1 MVKEW
6 IKISDLLFFQE
17 GPGVRNTQY
26 TQSGVKLLN
35 VANLVNGKV
44 DLSTSDRY
52 ISEDE
57 AYGRYKHFLCDDGDF
72 IIASSGIKVEYFDR
86 KMGFVD
92 SSMLPLCMNTS
103 TIRFKVID
111 SKRLNIKYFMYYLK
125 SIHFKQQLSK
135 FITGSAQLNFGPS
148 HLKKMNMPLV
158 SLKEQNV
165 IVEKLSKVELLL
177 DKYNGEIKL
186 LDELIK
192 ARFVEMFGDPVTNDM
207 LWNTDVLKD
216 ICTKIGSGST
226 PRGGKES
233 YIDEGISLIRS
244 MNVHNAYF
252 EYKDLAHITIDQAEK
267 LNNVVVEHDDLLFNI
282 TGASVARCCVVP
294 SDVLP
299 ARVNQHVCI
308 LRCREKINPIFL
320 QGLLVNENYQ
330 GKLLQ
335 IAKSGA
341 TREAINKQQLESLEI
356 MIPPLELQNQF
367 ASFVEEIDK
376 SRYRIQKSL
385 EASQELF
392 DSLMQEY
399 FG

>member
-158 SLKEQNV
+158 SRKEQNV

-192 ARFVEMFGDPVTNDM
+192 ARFVEMFGDPVKNDM

>member
-1 MVKEW
+1 MTELKEICKVQCGFAFDSKKFTEDDSFSPLIRIRDVKRGFTQTYYTGEFSSEY
-6 IKISDLLFFQE
+6 IVHKGDLLVGMDGEFNIARWNSE
-17 GPGVRNTQY
+17 DA
-26 TQSGVKLLN
+26 LLN
-35 VANLVNGKV
+35 QRVC
-44 DLSTSDRY
+44 R
-52 ISEDE
+52 
-57 AYGRYKHFLCDDGDF
+57 
-72 IIASSGIKVEYFDR
+72 IIANSNVNEEY
-86 KMGFVD
+86 
-92 SSMLPLCMNTS
+92 L
-103 TIRFKVID
+103 RF
-111 SKRLNIKYFMYYLK
+111 YLK
-125 SIHFKQQLSK
+125 RALKLIESKTSFVTVKHLSAKELNGLKLNLPCMEDQQCISKQLSILELVIRK
-135 FITGSAQLNFGPS
+135 N
-148 HLKKMNMPLV
+148 KKVL
-158 SLKEQNV
+158 
-165 IVEKLSKVELLL
+165 ELF
-177 DKYNGEIKL
+177 
-186 LDELIK
+186 DELVK

-252 EYKDLAHITIDQAEK
+252 EYKDLAHITLDQAEK

-320 QGLLVNENYQ
+320 QELLVNENCQ

-356 MIPPLELQNQF
+356 MLPPLELQNQF

-376 SRYRIQKSL
+376 SRLR
-385 EASQELF
+385 ELLAIKQIKLLLN
-392 DSLMQEY
+392 DSWLLFY
-399 FG
+399 

>member
-1 MVKEW
+1 MKEW

-158 SLKEQNV
+158 SLKEQSV

>member
-1 MVKEW
+1 MKEW

-158 SLKEQNV
+158 SLKEQND

-192 ARFVEMFGDPVTNDM
+192 ARFVEMFGDPMINPYEWKVINISEVLRAKASNGFFSRRDDYCDDGNVKVLGVANVVNRMYSQVVDLPRTNANERDIEKFEVKYGDM
-207 LWNTDVLKD
+207 LFCRSSLVA
-216 ICTKIGSGST
+216 
-226 PRGGKES
+226 
-233 YIDEGISLIRS
+233 EGIGKASIIPEGVQTNILFECHVIRLPL
-244 MNVHNAYF
+244 
-252 EYKDLAHITIDQAEK
+252 DLDKCVPEFLQTLSTTKFFRNQIISKSKTATMTTIGQD
-267 LNNVVVEHDDLLFNI
+267 
-282 TGASVARCCVVP
+282 G
-294 SDVLP
+294 
-299 ARVNQHVCI
+299 I
-308 LRCREKINPIFL
+308 LKTNIFL
-320 QGLLVNENYQ
+320 
-330 GKLLQ
+330 
-335 IAKSGA
+335 
-341 TREAINKQQLESLEI
+341 
-356 MIPPLELQNQF
+356 PPLEKQKEYYN
-367 ASFVEEIDK
+367 FVKQIDK
-376 SRYRIQKSL
+376 SRLLSNHSLFLIKSII
-385 EASQELF
+385 F
-392 DSLMQEY
+392 
-399 FG
+399 

>member
-1 MVKEW
+1 MEGNIVNYITQIRGVSYKP
-6 IKISDLLFFQE
+6 SDLHDSLNENSIILLRANNIVDGKINFE
-17 GPGVRNTQY
+17 DVVYVDKSKVSETQILREND
-26 TQSGVKLLN
+26 VL
-35 VANLVNGKV
+35 
-44 DLSTSDRY
+44 
-52 ISEDE
+52 I
-57 AYGRYKHFLCDDGDF
+57 C
-72 IIASSGIKVEYFDR
+72 ASSGSKNLVGKAASFNGNIECTF
-86 KMGFVD
+86 GAF
-92 SSMLPLCMNTS
+92 C
-103 TIRFKVID
+103 KVIRPRNILGSYLSAFFQ
-111 SKRLNIKYFMYYLK
+111 SKYYRFHISQFANGANINNIKNEHINSF
-125 SIHFKQQLSK
+125 SIPERTLEEQKEISYKVF
-135 FITGSAQLNFGPS
+135 
-148 HLKKMNMPLV
+148 
-158 SLKEQNV
+158 SLKRV
-165 IVEKLSKVELLL
+165 IE
-177 DKYNGEIKL
+177 KYNRELEL
-186 LDELIK
+186 LDELVK

-244 MNVHNAYF
+244 MNVHNAHF
-252 EYKDLAHITIDQAEK
+252 EYKDLAHITLDQAEK

-367 ASFVEEIDK
+367 ASFVQEIDK
-376 SRYRIQKSL
+376 SRLR
-385 EASQELF
+385 ELLAIKQIKLLLN
-392 DSLMQEY
+392 DSWLLFY
-399 FG
+399 

>member
-1 MVKEW
+1 MQICICRVRVKEW

-72 IIASSGIKVEYFDR
+72 IIASSGIKVEYFER

-158 SLKEQNV
+158 SLKEQND

-192 ARFVEMFGDPVTNDM
+192 ARFVEMFGDENNSKGWEIVNIEDVANVQVGVVIKPSQYYTDQYNGIKAFRSLNIGNGYIKDDDWVYFSKEGNKKNKKSILSTND
-207 LWNTDVLKD
+207 VLVVR
-216 ICTKIGSGST
+216 SGAPGT
-226 PRGGKES
+226 
-233 YIDEGISLIRS
+233 
-244 MNVHNAYF
+244 A
-252 EYKDLAHITIDQAEK
+252 
-267 LNNVVVEHDDLLFNI
+267 
-282 TGASVARCCVVP
+282 CVVT
-294 SDVLP
+294 SEYAGSNAIDVIIAHPDFQKVDSHYLCTYTNMP
-299 ARVNQHVCI
+299 HGKSQIIEGTGGAAQQHFNV
-308 LRCREKINPIFL
+308 
-320 QGLLVNENYQ
+320 
-330 GKLLQ
+330 GKY
-335 IAKSGA
+335 
-341 TREAINKQQLESLEI
+341 NKLKL
-356 MIPPLELQNQF
+356 MLPPLEYQKQYVKFL
-367 ASFVEEIDK
+367 EEIDK
-376 SRYRIQKSL
+376 SRLLSNHSLFFIKSII
-385 EASQELF
+385 F
-392 DSLMQEY
+392 
-399 FG
+399 

>member
-1 MVKEW
+1 MQICICRVRVEYVKLEEICTIVSGGTPSRSKPNYWNNGNIPW
-6 IKISDLLFFQE
+6 IKIKDMKSK
-17 GPGVRNTQY
+17 Y
-26 TQSGVKLLN
+26 
-35 VANLVNGKV
+35 
-44 DLSTSDRY
+44 
-52 ISEDE
+52 
-57 AYGRYKHFLCDDGDF
+57 
-72 IIASSGIKVEYFDR
+72 
-86 KMGFVD
+86 
-92 SSMLPLCMNTS
+92 
-103 TIRFKVID
+103 ID
-111 SKRLNIKYFMYYLK
+111 SAEEFITEEGLNNSSTKMLKRDTILYSIFATLGEVGILKIDACTNQAIAGLSLKEDSNILKEYLYYYLK
-125 SIHFKQQLSK
+125 SKKKDVNNLGRGVAQNNINLSLLRKFKIPVIPLRQQ
-135 FITGSAQLNFGPS
+135 
-148 HLKKMNMPLV
+148 KKIIEVLDNV
-158 SLKEQNV
+158 SSTINNYER
-165 IVEKLSKVELLL
+165 ELA
-177 DKYNGEIKL
+177 L
-186 LDELIK
+186 LDELVK

-233 YIDEGISLIRS
+233 YINEGISLIRS

-252 EYKDLAHITIDQAEK
+252 EYKDLAHITLDQAEK

-356 MIPPLELQNQF
+356 MIPPLEFQNQF
-367 ASFVEEIDK
+367 ASFVQEIDK
-376 SRYRIQKSL
+376 SRSRIQKSL

>member
-1 MVKEW
+1 MTELKEICKVQCGFAFDSKKFTEDDSFSPLIRIRDVKRGFTQTYYTGEFSSEY
-6 IKISDLLFFQE
+6 IVHKGDLLVGMDGEFNIARWNSE
-17 GPGVRNTQY
+17 DA
-26 TQSGVKLLN
+26 LLN
-35 VANLVNGKV
+35 QRVC
-44 DLSTSDRY
+44 R
-52 ISEDE
+52 
-57 AYGRYKHFLCDDGDF
+57 
-72 IIASSGIKVEYFDR
+72 IIANSNVNEEY
-86 KMGFVD
+86 
-92 SSMLPLCMNTS
+92 L
-103 TIRFKVID
+103 RF
-111 SKRLNIKYFMYYLK
+111 YLK
-125 SIHFKQQLSK
+125 RALKLIESKTSFVTVKHLSAKELNGLKLNLPCMEDQQCISKQLSILELVIRK
-135 FITGSAQLNFGPS
+135 N
-148 HLKKMNMPLV
+148 KKVL
-158 SLKEQNV
+158 
-165 IVEKLSKVELLL
+165 ELF
-177 DKYNGEIKL
+177 
-186 LDELIK
+186 DELVK

-252 EYKDLAHITIDQAEK
+252 EYKDLAHITLDQAEK
-267 LNNVVVEHDDLLFNI
+267 LNNVMVEHDDLLFNI

-320 QGLLVNENYQ
+320 QELLVNENYQ

-356 MIPPLELQNQF
+356 MLPPLELQNQF

-376 SRYRIQKSL
+376 SRLLSNHSLFLIKSL
-385 EASQELF
+385 IF
-392 DSLMQEY
+392 
-399 FG
+399 

>member
-165 IVEKLSKVELLL
+165 IVEKLSKVELML

>member
-1 MVKEW
+1 MKS
-6 IKISDLLFFQE
+6 K
-17 GPGVRNTQY
+17 Y
-26 TQSGVKLLN
+26 
-35 VANLVNGKV
+35 
-44 DLSTSDRY
+44 
-52 ISEDE
+52 
-57 AYGRYKHFLCDDGDF
+57 
-72 IIASSGIKVEYFDR
+72 
-86 KMGFVD
+86 
-92 SSMLPLCMNTS
+92 
-103 TIRFKVID
+103 ID
-111 SKRLNIKYFMYYLK
+111 SAEEFITEEGLNNSSTKMLKRGTILYSIFATLGEVGILKIDACTNQAIAGLSLKEDSNILKEYLYYYLK
-125 SIHFKQQLSK
+125 SKKKDVNNLGRGVAQNNINLSLLRKFKIPVIPLCQQ
-135 FITGSAQLNFGPS
+135 
-148 HLKKMNMPLV
+148 KKIIEVLDNV
-158 SLKEQNV
+158 SSTINNYER
-165 IVEKLSKVELLL
+165 ELA
-177 DKYNGEIKL
+177 L
-186 LDELIK
+186 LDELVK

-252 EYKDLAHITIDQAEK
+252 EYKDLAHITLDQAEK

-367 ASFVEEIDK
+367 ASFVQEIDK
-376 SRYRIQKSL
+376 SRLLNNHSLLLLKSIT
-385 EASQELF
+385 F
-392 DSLMQEY
+392 
-399 FG
+399 

>member
-52 ISEDE
+52 ITEDE

-252 EYKDLAHITIDQAEK
+252 EYKDLAHITLDQAEK